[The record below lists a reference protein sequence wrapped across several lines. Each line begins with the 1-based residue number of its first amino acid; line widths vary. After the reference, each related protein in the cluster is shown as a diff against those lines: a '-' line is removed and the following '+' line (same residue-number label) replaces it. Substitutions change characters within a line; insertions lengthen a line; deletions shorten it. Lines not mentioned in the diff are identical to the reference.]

1 MCLRIWWS
9 EAWDVLCWSSV
20 DSPRGTWGKAVNGSG
35 NWGVRCGEQTRR
47 KGATRALSEFINK
60 EMAQFDRQSGVF
72 INKEM
77 VPFDRQSG
85 VFINKEMAQFDR
97 QRKRRMEGFTL
108 ASGEKVPWRRK
119 GAGGGGAPG

>member
-60 EMAQFDRQSGVF
+60 EMAQFDRQ
-72 INKEM
+72 
-77 VPFDRQSG
+77 
-85 VFINKEMAQFDR
+85 
-97 QRKRRMEGFTL
+97 RKRRMEGFTL

>member
-77 VPFDRQSG
+77 
-85 VFINKEMAQFDR
+85 AQFDR